1 MKKIVSILTIL
12 AIFSLLIFS
21 TSVNAASLDAIDIA
35 PTKTKVKPGENV
47 TLNVEFG
54 EELGAYTV
62 HVSYDNNI
70 FEYVSAEGGTAN
82 DTGTKVI
89 VTFHDT
95 TGGTNPRSNMSVTF
109 KAKDDI
115 TTSNPTE
122 LTTTLE
128 GLSNP
133 DASISYDDITTPIVK
148 NITVEPEYVDYTLD
162 LQKVG
167 EIIKGQEIPM
177 TVSYSSPMGHYYEH
191 ARLVAEA
198 TTPAGAEVRLLA
210 TDNAGLEHDIIDNG
224 WGDAQ
229 GFKIGGKDVSQVL
242 QARGIFSDVGDYK
255 VTLKLIDRDNSDS
268 VIAEETFSFTAV
280 EKATPP
286 EAENGGENKPEQKP
300 EVPEKPE
307 EPTEEETKMP
317 TTMPKTGTNIYVSAG
332 ACLMTLVGA
341 YVYYNKK
348 K

>member
-12 AIFSLLIFS
+12 AMFSLLIFS

-62 HVSYDNNI
+62 HISYDNNI

-82 DTGTKVI
+82 NTGSKVI

-133 DASISYDDITTPIVK
+133 DASVTYDDITTPIVK
-148 NITVEPEYVDYTLD
+148 NITVEPEYVNYSLN
-162 LQKVG
+162 LQKAG
-167 EIIKGQEIPM
+167 EIVKGQEVPM
-177 TVSYSSPMGHYYEH
+177 VLSYSSPMGHYYEH

-198 TTPAGAEVRLLA
+198 TTPTGAEVRLLA
-210 TDNAGLEHDIIDNG
+210 TDDAGLEHDIIDSG

-229 GFKIGGKDVSQVL
+229 GYKIGGKDVSQVL
-242 QARGIFSDVGDYK
+242 QARGIFSDAGDYK
-255 VTLKLIDRDNSDS
+255 ITLKLIDRDNSDS
-268 VIAEETFSFTAV
+268 VIAEETFSFTAL
-280 EKATPP
+280 ETATPP
-286 EAENGGENKPEQKP
+286 ATENGGET
-300 EVPEKPE
+300 KPE
-307 EPTEEETKMP
+307 EPAKPAEEETKKP
-317 TTMPKTGTNIYVSAG
+317 TTMPKTGNNIYVSAG
-332 ACLMTLVGA
+332 AVLMTLVGA

>member
-1 MKKIVSILTIL
+1 MKKIVSILSII
-12 AIFSLLIFS
+12 AIISLLIFS
-21 TSVNAASLDAIDIA
+21 TSVNAASLDAINIA

-62 HVSYDNNI
+62 NVSYDNNI

-133 DASISYDDITTPIVK
+133 DASITYDDITTPIVK
-148 NITVEPEYVDYTLD
+148 NITVEPEYVNYSLN
-162 LQKVG
+162 LQKSG
-167 EIIKGQEIPM
+167 EIVKGQEIPM
-177 TVSYSSPMGHYYEH
+177 VVSYSSPMGHYYEH
-191 ARLVAEA
+191 ARLIAEA
-198 TTPAGAEVRLLA
+198 TTPTDAEVRLLA
-210 TDNAGLEHDIIDNG
+210 TDQAGLEHDIIDNG

-242 QARGIFSDVGDYK
+242 QAKGIFSDVGDYK
-255 VTLKLIDRDNSDS
+255 ITLKLIDRDNSDS
-268 VIAEETFSFTAV
+268 VIAEETFSFTAL
-280 EKATPP
+280 ETATPP
-286 EAENGGENKPEQKP
+286 TTENGGETKPEESAKP
-300 EVPEKPE
+300 Q
-307 EPTEEETKMP
+307 EPTEEENKKQP
-317 TTMPKTGTNIYVSAG
+317 TTMPKTGTNIYVSASVV
-332 ACLMTLVGA
+332 LMALAGA

>member
-12 AIFSLLIFS
+12 AMFSLLIFS

-82 DTGTKVI
+82 DTGSKVI

-133 DASISYDDITTPIVK
+133 DASVTYDDITTPIVK
-148 NITVEPEYVDYTLD
+148 NITVEPEYVNYSLN
-162 LQKVG
+162 LQKAG
-167 EIIKGQEIPM
+167 EIVKGQEVPM
-177 TVSYSSPMGHYYEH
+177 VLSYSSPMGHYYEH
-191 ARLVAEA
+191 ARLIAKA
-198 TTPAGAEVRLLA
+198 TTPTGASVRLLA
-210 TDNAGLEHDIIDNG
+210 TDDAGLEHDIIDNG

-229 GFKIGGKDVSQVL
+229 GYKIGGKDVSQVL
-242 QARGIFSDVGDYK
+242 QARGIFSDAGDYK
-255 VTLKLIDRDNSDS
+255 ITLKLIDRDNSDS
-268 VIAEETFSFTAV
+268 VIAEETFSFTAL
-280 EKATPP
+280 ETATPP
-286 EAENGGENKPEQKP
+286 TTEGGET
-300 EVPEKPE
+300 KPE
-307 EPTEEETKMP
+307 EPTKPAEEETKKP

-332 ACLMTLVGA
+332 VILMTLAGA

>member
-12 AIFSLLIFS
+12 AMFSLLIFS
-21 TSVNAASLDAIDIA
+21 TNVNAASLDAIDIA

-82 DTGTKVI
+82 DTGSKVI

-133 DASISYDDITTPIVK
+133 DASVTYDDITTPIVK
-148 NITVEPEYVDYTLD
+148 NITVEPEYVNYSLN
-162 LQKVG
+162 LQKAG
-167 EIIKGQEIPM
+167 EIVKGQEIPM
-177 TVSYSSPMGHYYEH
+177 VLSYSSPMGHYYEH

-198 TTPAGAEVRLLA
+198 TTPANAEVRLLA

-229 GFKIGGKDVSQVL
+229 GYKIGGKDVSQVL
-242 QARGIFSDVGDYK
+242 QARGIFSDAGDYK
-255 VTLKLIDRDNSDS
+255 ITLKLIDRDNSDS
-268 VIAEETFSFTAV
+268 VIAEETFSFTAL
-280 EKATPP
+280 ETATPP
-286 EAENGGENKPEQKP
+286 TTENGGET
-300 EVPEKPE
+300 KPE
-307 EPTEEETKMP
+307 EPTKPAEEETKKP
-317 TTMPKTGTNIYVSAG
+317 TTMPKTGNNIYASAG
-332 ACLMTLVGA
+332 VILMALAGA

>member
-21 TSVNAASLDAIDIA
+21 TSVNAASLDAINIA

-109 KAKDDI
+109 KAKD
-115 TTSNPTE
+115 E

-198 TTPAGAEVRLLA
+198 TTPTGAEVRLLA

-255 VTLKLIDRDNSDS
+255 ITLKLIDRDNSDS

-300 EVPEKPE
+300 E

-317 TTMPKTGTNIYVSAG
+317 TTMPKTGTNIYVSASVV
-332 ACLMTLVGA
+332 LMTLVGA